1 MIYSKKFI
9 MLDMLMISL
18 QALIA
23 QMSLKINSKIMNK
36 IEELFFKINSDKLHS
51 LYSSCETADT

>member
-1 MIYSKKFI
+1 